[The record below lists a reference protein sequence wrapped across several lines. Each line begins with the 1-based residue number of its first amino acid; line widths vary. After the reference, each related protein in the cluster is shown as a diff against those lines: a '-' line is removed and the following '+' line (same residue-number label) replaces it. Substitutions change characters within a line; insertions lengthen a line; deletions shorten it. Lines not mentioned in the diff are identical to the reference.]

1 MKKLV
6 YSFNS
11 QNKKSSINS
20 KDVLAIFSDKESKP
34 TMNTHTQSDLGLLE
48 WEKIQTVLKECDFN
62 ISEAARQLGIHRR
75 TLQRKLKKR
84 QFF

>member
-1 MKKLV
+1 MYFRNIYLIIDF
-6 YSFNS
+6 YFSEDPNS
-11 QNKKSSINS
+11 WFLI
-20 KDVLAIFSDKESKP
+20 I
-34 TMNTHTQSDLGLLE
+34 TIQSDLALAE

-62 ISEAARQLGIHRR
+62 ISEAARQLGMHRR